1 MHALPSWTSGTVCM
15 FDGVERVV
23 RQLVGL
29 RRKLGQGGR
38 EIIDHAKSVH
48 AHDDLAVCVCGVI
61 YQATPIEFNTVDI
74 ASLEGI
80 GVFTAPRQHV
90 GDGGEES
97 ETWMAWKRTQNYG
110 RAPDGGLGRGNPV
123 RAGYVW

>member
-1 MHALPSWTSGTVCM
+1 
-15 FDGVERVV
+15 

-29 RRKLGQGGR
+29 RRKLGQAGR
-38 EIIDHAKSVH
+38 EIIDHVKSVH

-61 YQATPIEFNTVDI
+61 YQATPIEFNTIDI

-80 GVFTAPRQHV
+80 GVVTRPRVHF
-90 GDGGEES
+90 GEPSAGS
-97 ETWMAWKRTQNYG
+97 ETWKAWQRMQNYG

-123 RAGYVW
+123 RGSGYLW